1 MLMSRT
7 NFLLRK
13 TVAALLLLL
22 LPAFLFAQ
30 KQITGRVIGK
40 ENQSLSGLSVL
51 VKGTKKG
58 TSTNDDGSFSIM
70 ANQGDVLV
78 VSGVGVSPTE
88 YKIGAGAVLIDIQ
101 ANSSALD
108 EVVVTALG
116 VKKETKRL
124 GYSVQEVK
132 GSDLVKARESNPI
145 NSLVGKV
152 SGLDVAINKEML
164 ASPAVSLRGG
174 NITLYV

>member
-13 TVAALLLLL
+13 TVAAFFLLL

-30 KQITGRVIGK
+30 KQITGRITGK
-40 ENQSLSGLSVL
+40 DVQSVTGLSVL
-51 VKGTKKG
+51 VKGTTRG
-58 TSTNDDGSFSIM
+58 TSTKEDGSFAIL
-70 ANQGDVLV
+70 ANPGDVLV
-78 VSGVGVSPTE
+78 VSGVGVAVTE
-88 YKIGAGAVLIDIQ
+88 YTVGNDAHVVIDVKSS
-101 ANSSALD
+101 SSALE

-116 VKKETKRL
+116 IKKETKRL

-145 NSLVGKV
+145 NGLAGKI

-164 ASPAVSLRGG
+164 AAP
-174 NITLYV
+174 